1 MAGLDRN
8 GFKRKTYDDLLTDLS
23 NKARELFGENIN
35 LTPRSFFGI
44 IIRLFAWALDLLWQ
58 LAEKVYNSGFMSKAE
73 GIQLD
78 RKAWEFGISRLTEQ
92 NAQGTIE
99 IHGSPGYVVKEGT
112 LFQTESEILFELSE
126 DVTLDANGV
135 GTGYIYCTE
144 AGTKGNVAAN
154 TVVILSEPDEN
165 ITSVTNPEP
174 ITGGRDRETDAE
186 FVERY
191 KQTLS
196 GLGSTT
202 TDSVRAELLKL
213 NGVRAAVVIENDES
227 TPDEEGRPPHSLST
241 YVLGGDPQEIAQT
254 IFEKKAAGIRAYGT
268 EQIEVLDMAGNPHT
282 IGFSWVTEVPIA
294 IQLTIKKNDSFP
306 ADGIQQIKT
315 QIIKYIGGADAD
327 GTFYIGL
334 NAGETVTVFKII
346 KQLDKIDGI
355 DDAELLVGIKG
366 ETLGTENIP
375 MGMTQ
380 VAQIYHEDIE
390 VQVT

>member
-1 MAGLDRN
+1 MAGLDKY
-8 GFKRKTYDDLLTDLS
+8 GFKRKTYDDLFNDLS
-23 NKARELFGENIN
+23 AKAQELLGENVNI
-35 LTPRSFFGI
+35 TPRSFFGI
-44 IIRLFAWALDLLWQ
+44 ILRLYAWALDLIWQ
-58 LAEKVYNSGFMSKAE
+58 LAEKTYNSSFMSKAE

-78 RKAWEFGISRLTEQ
+78 RKAWEFGITRLTEQ
-92 NAQGTIE
+92 NSQGTIE
-99 IHGSPGYVVKEGT
+99 IHGTSGHIVEEGT
-112 LFQTESEILFELSE
+112 LFETESGILFELSE
-126 DVTLDANGV
+126 NVILDENGV
-135 GTGYIYCTE
+135 GTGDIYCTE

-191 KQTLS
+191 QQTLS

-241 YVLGGDPQEIAQT
+241 YVLGGNPQEIAQT
-254 IFEKKAAGIRAYGT
+254 IFNKKAAGIRAYGT
-268 EQIEVLDMAGNPHT
+268 EQIEVLDIAGNPHT

-380 VAQIYHEDIE
+380 VAQISHEDIE

>member
-23 NKARELFGENIN
+23 NKARQLFGENIN

-44 IIRLFAWALDLLWQ
+44 IIRLFAWALDLIWQ
-58 LAEKVYNSGFMSKAE
+58 LAEKTYNSSFMSKAE

-99 IHGSPGYVVKEGT
+99 IRGNSGYVVEEGT
-112 LFQTESEILFELSE
+112 LFETESGILFELTE
-126 DVTLDANGV
+126 DVTLNENGV

-186 FVERY
+186 FVDRY
-191 KQTLS
+191 QQTLP
-196 GLGSTT
+196 GLGSTN
-202 TDSVRAELLKL
+202 TDSVRGELLKL

-227 TPDEEGRPPHSLST
+227 TPDEEGRPPHSISA
-241 YVLGGDPQEIAQT
+241 YVLGGNPDEIAQA
-254 IFEKKAAGIRAYGT
+254 IFKKKAGGIKTHGT
-268 EQIEVLDMAGNPHT
+268 EEIQVLDMAGNPHT
-282 IGFSWVTEVPIA
+282 VRFSWVTEVPIE

-380 VAQIYHEDIE
+380 VAQISHEDIE